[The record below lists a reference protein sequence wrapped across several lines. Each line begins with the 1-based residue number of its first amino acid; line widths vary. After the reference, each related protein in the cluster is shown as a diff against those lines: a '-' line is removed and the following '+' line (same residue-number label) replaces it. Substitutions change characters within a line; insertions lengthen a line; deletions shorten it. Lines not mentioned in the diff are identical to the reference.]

1 MSAIVLQDTYVSST
15 KRTDI
20 MDLLGNI
27 FRKKK
32 IPNEIKE
39 CEHSLNKHPNDPN
52 ILKRLGDLYLKVNN
66 KTSAAEA
73 YTTLGDNYKNRGFYP
88 KAIALYKQAQKILP
102 DWEEPYEKLADLY
115 QMQGFSRE
123 AATQY
128 ARLAGM
134 LEKAGDDEKAI
145 MYMQMA
151 AELDPA
157 HKKLSEN
164 AHMFDV
170 GEEAMREAP
179 KTAVPKSQVQGE
191 NFFDLEKELEK
202 EIRELSI
209 DESNLDQDDKTGIDS
224 VFKAIKENAAN
235 DGGNDPLFL
244 YNMGLAYRE
253 TGLLD
258 EAIESFKKV
267 IDTGEKLFDT
277 HIMLGLTLRE
287 KRLFEESL
295 ESLKAGASLKDI
307 TTEMKASILYE
318 IAQTYKAMG
327 DANHA
332 LTILKE
338 IQKEHKD
345 FKNIEIEIG
354 ILGGES

>member
-1 MSAIVLQDTYVSST
+1 MALFD
-15 KRTDI
+15 
-20 MDLLGNI
+20 NI

-32 IPNEIKE
+32 ISKEITE
-39 CEHSLNKHPNDPN
+39 CERSLNRRPNDPI

-66 KTSAAEA
+66 KTNAAEA
-73 YTTLGDNYKNRGFYP
+73 YITLGDNYKNRGFYP

-102 DWEEPYEKLADLY
+102 DWKEPYEKLADLY
-115 QMQGFSRE
+115 KMQGFSRE
-123 AATQY
+123 AGTQH
-128 ARLAGM
+128 AKLAEM
-134 LEKAGDDEKAI
+134 LEKAGDEEKAI
-145 MYMQMA
+145 AYMQMA

-157 HKKLSEN
+157 HKKISKN
-164 AHMFDV
+164 AHLFDV
-170 GEEAMREAP
+170 HEEATQEAP
-179 KTAVPKSQVQGE
+179 KPASPKPRVQGE

-209 DESNLDQDDKTGIDS
+209 DESNLDKDDNTGIDS
-224 VFKAIKENAAN
+224 VFKAIKETAAN

-258 EAIESFKKV
+258 EAIDSFKKV
-267 IDTGEKLFDT
+267 IATGEKLFDT

-287 KRLFEESL
+287 KNLFEESL

-307 TTEMKASILYE
+307 TPEMKASILYE

-327 DANHA
+327 DTNHA
-332 LTILKE
+332 LIILKE

-345 FKNIEIEIG
+345 FKNIEIEMG
-354 ILGGES
+354 ILDEES

>member
-1 MSAIVLQDTYVSST
+1 MT
-15 KRTDI
+15 KKADI
-20 MDLLGNI
+20 MDLFDNI

-32 IPNEIKE
+32 VTKDKEITE
-39 CEHSLNKHPNDPN
+39 CEHALERRPDDPN

-73 YTTLGDNYKNRGFYP
+73 YITLGDNYKNRGFYP

-102 DWEEPYEKLADLY
+102 DWEEPYERLADLY

-128 ARLAGM
+128 ARLAEM
-134 LEKAGDDEKAI
+134 LEKAGNDEKAI
-145 MYMQMA
+145 TYMQMA
-151 AELDPA
+151 AELSPT
-157 HKKLSEN
+157 HKKLSKK
-164 AHMFDV
+164 AHRFDV
-170 GEEAMREAP
+170 REKAMQEAP
-179 KTAVPKSQVQGE
+179 KPAAPKFQVQGE
-191 NFFDLEKELEK
+191 NFFDLEKKLEK
-202 EIRELSI
+202 EMGELSI
-209 DESNLDQDDKTGIDS
+209 DESNLDEDDNTGIDS
-224 VFKAIKENAAN
+224 VFEAIKENAAN
-235 DGGNDPLFL
+235 DGDNDPLFL

-258 EAIESFKKV
+258 EAIDTFKKV
-267 IDTGEKLFDT
+267 IPTGEKLFDT
-277 HIMLGLTLRE
+277 YIMLGLTLRE
-287 KRLFEESL
+287 KKLFEESL

-307 TTEMKASILYE
+307 TPEMKASILYE

-327 DANHA
+327 DTTHA
-332 LTILKE
+332 LIIFKE

-354 ILGGES
+354 ILDGES